1 MLTPHGRCEKQKQ
14 QATEAS
20 SPSGFRRPAPKPS
33 LRIHQAMASTRQKQR
48 SLSQNQS
55 LRICKTS
62 TNAFLSAI
70 AYFRKIF
77 PEDAFRDVEWADN
90 VQFPTLTHTQ
100 SKRLSLHKD
109 EDTNASLFAKW
120 ITENIYEM
128 IDKKYLETLH
138 LSISK
143 ANPDGTEC
151 VGNALQERYSLQ
163 YEYCDNGQVTYWK
176 NKEPS
181 HDRRN
186 QRQIFFQP

>member
-1 MLTPHGRCEKQKQ
+1 
-14 QATEAS
+14 
-20 SPSGFRRPAPKPS
+20 
-33 LRIHQAMASTRQKQR
+33 MASTRQKQR

-128 IDKKYLETLH
+128 STTKGQNRNPIDTPITQPVSAH
-138 LSISK
+138 ITHN
-143 ANPDGTEC
+143 NP
-151 VGNALQERYSLQ
+151 
-163 YEYCDNGQVTYWK
+163 
-176 NKEPS
+176 
-181 HDRRN
+181 
-186 QRQIFFQP
+186 

>member
-1 MLTPHGRCEKQKQ
+1 
-14 QATEAS
+14 
-20 SPSGFRRPAPKPS
+20 
-33 LRIHQAMASTRQKQR
+33 MASTRQKQR

-62 TNAFLSAI
+62 TNAFLKFNCLLQKDFS
-70 AYFRKIF
+70 
-77 PEDAFRDVEWADN
+77 EDAFRDVEWADN

-143 ANPDGTEC
+143 ANPDGTAC

-163 YEYCDNGQVTYWK
+163 YEYCDNGQVNFTGK
-176 NKEPS
+176 
-181 HDRRN
+181 
-186 QRQIFFQP
+186 QRTES